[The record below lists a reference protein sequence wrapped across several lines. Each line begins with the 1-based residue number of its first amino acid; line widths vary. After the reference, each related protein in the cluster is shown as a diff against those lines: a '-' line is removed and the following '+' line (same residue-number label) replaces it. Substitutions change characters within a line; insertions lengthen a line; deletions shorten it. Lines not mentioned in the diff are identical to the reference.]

1 MSQATQQTPTA
12 ASGIDPVQ
20 ALHGDCLRYPGGI
33 TALARV
39 IARSPGH
46 LHNKF
51 AESDSRYDITDREAD
66 ALALIVRQR
75 TGATAYIQAKCA
87 LHGGIFVPWPE
98 FGEAADEDVL
108 HALLTSMHDLGEMA
122 QSVADAKT
130 DGIVTPEEFS
140 GIEQSSRKL
149 IGQIHAFIQ
158 VLRTQVRE
166 ITPPAAPVVAPL
178 SGIQLCGGDK
188 K

>member
-1 MSQATQQTPTA
+1 MSQATKQIP
-12 ASGIDPVQ
+12 DPVQ

-33 TALARV
+33 TALALK
-39 IARSPGH
+39 IGRSPGH

-51 AESDSRYDITDREAD
+51 ADSMPAYDITDHEAD
-66 ALALIVRQR
+66 ALASMVREKI
-75 TGATAYIQAKCA
+75 GANAYIQSKCA
-87 LHGGIFVPWPE
+87 LHGGIFVLWPE
-98 FGEAADEDVL
+98 TGEAGDEDVL

-122 QSVADAKT
+122 QEVAVAKA
-130 DGIVTPEEFS
+130 DGIVSPKEFA

-166 ITPPAAPVVAPL
+166 ITPPATLAVAPI
-178 SGIQLCGGDK
+178 SGIQLCGGEK